1 MTELDAQPAFGS
13 RNGGDRSLPA
23 PRHQRAHRLTHGGA
37 LLALVTCATL
47 GASAPWH
54 PRPVLLWNA
63 SPSARTGLYR
73 VSAPGS
79 PRSGDTVVAWA
90 PRWARSLAAA
100 RGYLPAT
107 VPLVKPVAAAAGDRV
122 CAAGSRIFVNGRAAA
137 VRRSRDSSGRT
148 MPRWQGCR
156 RLRRGELFLLSP
168 GVAQAFDGR
177 YFGVTRSEEVVGKAR
192 LLWAA
197 H

>member
-1 MTELDAQPAFGS
+1 MTELEAQPAFGS
-13 RNGGDRSLPA
+13 GDGRDRASTA
-23 PRHQRAHRLTHGGA
+23 PRHHSRRLTHGGA
-37 LLALVTCATL
+37 LLALVTCAAV
-47 GASAPWH
+47 GASALWH

-73 VSAPGS
+73 VSARATQRP
-79 PRSGDTVVAWA
+79 GDTVVAWA
-90 PRWARSLAAA
+90 PRWARKLAAA

-107 VPLVKPVAAAAGDRV
+107 VPLVKPVAAVAGDRV
-122 CAAGSRIFVNGRAAA
+122 CAAGNRIFVNGRAAA
-137 VRRSRDSSGRT
+137 VRRSHDPSGRT

-156 RLRRGELFLLSP
+156 RLRQRELFLLSP

-177 YFGVTRSEEVVGKAR
+177 YFGVTRSEEVVGQAR